1 MGDLSEHFSRA
12 EFACRCNCGLD
23 TVDVKLLEALELL
36 HAKSRQSVY
45 INDACRCVVHN
56 AKVGGA
62 PTSQHLIGKAAD
74 MRSAALT
81 PDQVADFFEQQFPNS
96 HGIGRYDTFTH
107 IDVRAKKARWDF
119 RTKK

>member
-1 MGDLSEHFSRA
+1 MSPTTDV
-12 EFACRCNCGLD
+12 D
-23 TVDVKLLEALELL
+23 T
-36 HAKSRQSVY
+36 Y
-45 INDACRCVVHN
+45 
-56 AKVGGA
+56 
-62 PTSQHLIGKAAD
+62 
-74 MRSAALT
+74 ALT